1 MKIFKNMTQ
10 RRVIHILKS
19 FETLEGAGVK
29 VRRAFGDP
37 TIAYLTD
44 PFLLL
49 DDFGS
54 RYPHEYLAG
63 FPWHPH
69 RGFETVTYVI
79 KGEVHHEDSTGV
91 KGVIRSGDIQ
101 WMTAGSG
108 IFHAEMPKPAKKKEG
123 DKEIEDPENRGLQLW
138 INLPS
143 RLKMTTPLYRNL
155 RGKHIPT
162 ATLDNGIE
170 VKVIAGEIKNI
181 PGLGVLTGPV
191 TNASVN
197 AQDITYIELIMPSQ
211 VTFTYPV
218 KEGYTVLTYV
228 VEGEILA
235 QKGEREV
242 VINEKNTGLFT
253 REGDI
258 VSFRTGEKSARVI
271 FLVGKPINE
280 LIAWYGPIVMNTE
293 DELIKAFQEL
303 REGKF
308 IKHKAT
314 EIDDITS

>member
-1 MKIFKNMTQ
+1 MVEKKRISF
-10 RRVIHILKS
+10 IIKS

-37 TIAYLTD
+37 NLAYLTD

-79 KGEVHHEDSTGV
+79 KGEVHHEDSTGL
-91 KGVIRSGDIQ
+91 KGIINSGDIQ

-108 IFHAEMPKPAKKKEG
+108 IFHSEMPKPMKIKQG
-123 DKEIEDPENRGLQLW
+123 NKEIEDPEHRGLQLW

-155 RGKHIPT
+155 RSKYIPK

-170 VKVIAGEIKNI
+170 VKLIAGEIKNI
-181 PGLGVLTGPV
+181 PGLGTLTGPV
-191 TNASVN
+191 SNASVYS
-197 AQDITYIELIMPSQ
+197 QDVSYIEFIIPPQTILE
-211 VTFTYPV
+211 YPV
-218 KEGYTVLTYV
+218 KKGYTTLAYV
-228 VEGEILA
+228 IEGEILGL
-235 QKGEREV
+235 KENKEIIV
-242 VINEKNTGLFT
+242 KEKNTILFDK
-253 REGDI
+253 EGEK
-258 VSFRTGEKSARVI
+258 VFLRTGEKQARI
-271 FLVGKPINE
+271 ILLTGRPIE
-280 LIAWYGPIVMNTE
+280 EPIAWYGPIVMNTE
-293 DELIKAFQEL
+293 DELIQAFREL